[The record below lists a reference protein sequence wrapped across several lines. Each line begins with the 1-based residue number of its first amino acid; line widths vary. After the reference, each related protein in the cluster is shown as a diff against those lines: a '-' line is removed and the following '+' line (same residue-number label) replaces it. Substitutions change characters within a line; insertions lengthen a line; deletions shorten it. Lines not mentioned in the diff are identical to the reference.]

1 MSIFGRKENYDEY
14 NEKYN
19 AKYDDDYIR
28 EEKEYRSECG
38 HDHGQTYKNEEYRAE
53 CDHTHGQT
61 YEEKEYRAECGHD
74 HGQTYENFNGEQ
86 QPYDELSELE
96 NKFAAKLAPDEYIMW
111 CGKAEK
117 DANLKEKGIGC
128 LGCFGFGFM
137 AFALLLLIFI
147 PIISI
152 AIIIYMIYL
161 LRETDV
167 KRRKYAITNKRF
179 IVLNGEKIYS
189 VPIGSIERVTYR
201 SSPRN
206 IGCVWFTCR
215 DQINTGKQ
223 KIIFYNG
230 IFAVKDP
237 AKVCRIMEAAIAGN
251 INF

>member
-28 EEKEYRSECG
+28 EEKEYRAECG

-61 YEEKEYRAECGHD
+61 YK
-74 HGQTYENFNGEQ
+74 NFNSEQ
-86 QPYDELSELE
+86 KSYDELSELE
-96 NKFAAKLAPDEYIMW
+96 NKFAAKLAPDEHIMW

-117 DANLKEKGIGC
+117 NANLTERGIGC
-128 LGCFGFGFM
+128 IGCFGAGFM
-137 AFALLLLIFI
+137 AFALFILIFI
-147 PIISI
+147 PIVGIG
-152 AIIIYMIYL
+152 IILYAIYL

-167 KRRKYAITNKRF
+167 KKRDYAITNKRF

-189 VPIGSIERVTYR
+189 VPIGSIEKVTYR

-206 IGCVWFTCR
+206 IGSVWFTCR
-215 DQINTGKQ
+215 DQMNSNKQ

-230 IFAVKDP
+230 IFAIKDP
-237 AKVCRIMEAAIAGN
+237 AKVRRIMEAAIAGN

>member
-28 EEKEYRSECG
+28 EEKEYRAECG

-61 YEEKEYRAECGHD
+61 YDEKEYRAECGHD
-74 HGQTYENFNGEQ
+74 HGQTYENFNSEQ
-86 QPYDELSELE
+86 KSYDELSELE
-96 NKFAAKLAPDEYIMW
+96 NKFAPHLAAHEHIMW

-117 DANLKEKGIGC
+117 DAKFNEQGIGGIGC
-128 LGCFGFGFM
+128 LGYGFII
-137 AFALLLLIFI
+137 FAVLIVLST
-147 PIISI
+147 PIIGI
-152 AIIIYMIYL
+152 CIIIYIVYL
-161 LRETDV
+161 MKDVNVKKRE
-167 KRRKYAITNKRF
+167 YAITNKRF

-189 VPIGSIERVTYR
+189 VPIGSIEKVTYR

-206 IGCVWFTCR
+206 IGSVWFTCR
-215 DQINTGKQ
+215 DQMNSNKQ
-223 KIIFYNG
+223 KVIFYNG
-230 IFAVKDP
+230 IFAIKDP
-237 AKVCRIMEAAIAGN
+237 AKVRRIMEAAIAGN

>member
-28 EEKEYRSECG
+28 EEKEYRAECG

-53 CDHTHGQT
+53 CGHTHGQT
-61 YEEKEYRAECGHD
+61 YDEKEYRSECGHD
-74 HGQTYENFNGEQ
+74 HGQTYKNFNSEQ
-86 QPYDELSELE
+86 HPYDELSELE
-96 NKFAAKLAPDEYIMW
+96 NKFAAKLAPDEHIMW

-117 DANLKEKGIGC
+117 DANITETGIGYI
-128 LGCFGFGFM
+128 GCFGVGFM
-137 AFALLLLIFI
+137 TFALLIFI
-147 PIISI
+147 FIPIVGIG
-152 AIIIYMIYL
+152 IILYMIYL

-167 KRRKYAITNKRF
+167 KRRNYAITNKRF

-189 VPIGSIERVTYR
+189 VPIGSIEKVTYR

-206 IGCVWFTCR
+206 IGSVWFTCR
-215 DQINTGKQ
+215 DQMNSNKQ

-230 IFAVKDP
+230 IFAIKDP
-237 AKVCRIMEAAIAGN
+237 AKVRRIMEAAIAGN